1 VLDAGVPQI
10 VAGPNDQRFE
20 PDIQLFEAMER
31 DSPSAKGGIVF
42 VGSSSFTRWTTL
54 VADMAPLPVLNRGFG
69 GSGIHQQS
77 YFAPRILFP
86 LQPRLIVFYCGEND
100 IANDNSSHKQVLDE
114 FQDFVALCREHLPH
128 TRIIYVAMKPSP
140 LRWQWWPKFQEGNK
154 LVRRYA
160 EEERN
165 LRFIDLSPGMLDSTL
180 HPHRHIWMSDSLHMN
195 EAGYKVWVD
204 LLKPYLAQ
212 EWAEVQG
219 Q

>member
-1 VLDAGVPQI
+1 LGPRISITALIFWLLFDQAKSNKGVPT
-10 VAGPNDQRFE
+10 
-20 PDIQLFEAMER
+20 AM
-31 DSPSAKGGIVF
+31 A
-42 VGSSSFTRWTTL
+42 W
-54 VADMAPLPVLNRGFG
+54 
-69 GSGIHQQS
+69 
-77 YFAPRILFP
+77 
-86 LQPRLIVFYCGEND
+86 
-100 IANDNSSHKQVLDE
+100 
-114 FQDFVALCREHLPH
+114 
-128 TRIIYVAMKPSP
+128 
-140 LRWQWWPKFQEGNK
+140 RWQWWPKFQEGNK